1 VRGLLQKPQHD
12 NQTGFHPSHSSFVKA
27 AFPKVTAHSSF
38 SQSHSPTKHTL
49 SLPSV
54 KQKKEVNLI
63 DKMLIFL
70 SCCVDK
76 PNSK

>member
-1 VRGLLQKPQHD
+1 MEEHECVDGAEH
-12 NQTGFHPSHSSFVKA
+12 
-27 AFPKVTAHSSF
+27 
-38 SQSHSPTKHTL
+38 L